1 MLLSLKSNKET
12 KPASTAGFFLS
23 ALSHPHKLHLRK
35 LLIGNRIAHTAACRQ
50 RNGGQ
55 ALKQNKTKQTNIKKS
70 EFVCWCKIYAYLY
83 GIDFYCLK
91 PGITKI
97 QYTHLLI

>member
-55 ALKQNKTKQTNIKKS
+55 ALKQT
-70 EFVCWCKIYAYLY
+70 
-83 GIDFYCLK
+83 LK
-91 PGITKI
+91 RVNLFAGVKFMPIFMA
-97 QYTHLLI
+97 LIFTA

>member
-55 ALKQNKTKQTNIKKS
+55 ALKQNKQT
-70 EFVCWCKIYAYLY
+70 
-83 GIDFYCLK
+83 LK
-91 PGITKI
+91 RVNLFAGVKFMPIFMA
-97 QYTHLLI
+97 LIFTA